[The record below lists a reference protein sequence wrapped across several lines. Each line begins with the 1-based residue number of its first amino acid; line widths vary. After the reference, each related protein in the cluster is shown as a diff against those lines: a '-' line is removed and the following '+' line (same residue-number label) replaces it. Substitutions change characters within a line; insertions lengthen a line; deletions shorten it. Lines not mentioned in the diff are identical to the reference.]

1 VGADADGGPS
11 IVDDHPS
18 TTGDRSSTADD
29 RSSAI
34 AEAPSATDDHP
45 PAPDERPSLADGGK
59 ERPECSPQRHRVT
72 EKVVWKR
79 PNRSVF
85 LCASAPLW

>member
-18 TTGDRSSTADD
+18 TTDDRSSTADD

-34 AEAPSATDDHP
+34 AEAPSATDDRP
-45 PAPDERPSLADGGK
+45 PAPDERPSRADGGK
-59 ERPECSPQRHRVT
+59 QMQQCAPQRHRDT
-72 EKVVWKR
+72 EKGVWKR

-85 LCASAPLW
+85 LCASAPRW

>member
-18 TTGDRSSTADD
+18 TT
-29 RSSAI
+29 I